1 MYENGTKLK
10 LSLEQKGGNKMQ
22 TKLIS
27 LMNDHNLKNK
37 DIARILAISEKQVGL
52 KIRGKVPFKDR
63 EMFCLSH
70 FFNKT
75 VDDIFLDPM
84 YENGTLS
91 NEREK

>member
-1 MYENGTKLK
+1 
-10 LSLEQKGGNKMQ
+10 
-22 TKLIS
+22 
-27 LMNDHNLKNK
+27 MNDHNLKNK
-37 DIARILAISEKQVGL
+37 DIARILDISEKQVGL

-84 YENGTLS
+84 YENGTTL
-91 NEREK
+91 NEKDD